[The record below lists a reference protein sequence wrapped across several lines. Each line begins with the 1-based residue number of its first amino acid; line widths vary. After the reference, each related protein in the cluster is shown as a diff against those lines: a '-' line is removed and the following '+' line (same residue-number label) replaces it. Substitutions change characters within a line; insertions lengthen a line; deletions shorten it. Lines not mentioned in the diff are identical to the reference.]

1 MKQKNQM
8 KRLARRIWV
17 MVACAVM
24 VMAVFVLQLIN
35 FQLVNGE
42 YYLQQA
48 ENTQVYNFE
57 VSAARGDIVDRYGR
71 SIATNRTGYK
81 VELSKGM
88 MTGDLNETLKELV
101 EILQR
106 NGESW
111 NDDAPLTKK
120 GGRPKLPLFS
130 VRPNR
135 QKSRTSEVMAYIR
148 KFAVKNQENVDEILW
163 SLLMLRVQGSN
174 NQVIAQELKRL
185 YGEWLKFISPDS
197 ETLNPPMG
205 PLQGVSVIPAA
216 PGAQQMELDV
226 SQMPQQTIH
235 TAEDYHM
242 QGLQLTDNGLIEN
255 ENEIV
260 THV

>member
-1 MKQKNQM
+1 MQHFFEELDELKIQQGEAVEPRAKKMK
-8 KRLARRIWV
+8 
-17 MVACAVM
+17 
-24 VMAVFVLQLIN
+24 
-35 FQLVNGE
+35 
-42 YYLQQA
+42 LQQPIDVI
-48 ENTQVYNFE
+48 EIPG
-57 VSAARGDIVDRYGR
+57 AAPMAIPEMGGAMETSTMGHSGELMGGIASTAIPSVEYESDI
-71 SIATNRTGYK
+71 
-81 VELSKGM
+81 
-88 MTGDLNETLKELV
+88 
-101 EILQR
+101 
-106 NGESW
+106 
-111 NDDAPLTKK
+111 PLTKK

-135 QKSRTSEVMAYIR
+135 QKSRTSEVMSYIR

-235 TAEDYHM
+235 TTEDYHM
-242 QGLQLTDNGLIEN
+242 QGLQLPDNGLIEN

>member
-1 MKQKNQM
+1 MQRFFEELDELKIQQGEAVEPRAKKMK
-8 KRLARRIWV
+8 
-17 MVACAVM
+17 
-24 VMAVFVLQLIN
+24 
-35 FQLVNGE
+35 
-42 YYLQQA
+42 LQQPIDMI
-48 ENTQVYNFE
+48 EI
-57 VSAARGDIVDRYGR
+57 SGAAPMAIPEMGGAMET
-71 SIATNRTGYK
+71 SGMGHSGELMGGIAGAAIPT
-81 VELSKGM
+81 VEY
-88 MTGDLNETLKELV
+88 
-101 EILQR
+101 
-106 NGESW
+106 
-111 NDDAPLTKK
+111 DDAPLTKK

-205 PLQGVSVIPAA
+205 PLPGVSVIPAA
-216 PGAQQMELDV
+216 PGTQQMELDV

>member
-81 VELSKGM
+81 V
-88 MTGDLNETLKELV
+88 
-101 EILQR
+101 
-106 NGESW
+106 
-111 NDDAPLTKK
+111 
-120 GGRPKLPLFS
+120 
-130 VRPNR
+130 
-135 QKSRTSEVMAYIR
+135 
-148 KFAVKNQENVDEILW
+148 
-163 SLLMLRVQGSN
+163 
-174 NQVIAQELKRL
+174 
-185 YGEWLKFISPDS
+185 
-197 ETLNPPMG
+197 
-205 PLQGVSVIPAA
+205 
-216 PGAQQMELDV
+216 
-226 SQMPQQTIH
+226 
-235 TAEDYHM
+235 
-242 QGLQLTDNGLIEN
+242 
-255 ENEIV
+255 
-260 THV
+260 